1 MELSPLNI
9 FLEILQ
15 PDSGFFET
23 INRSTNS
30 REVINLTLKAIGK
43 ILELPL
49 NEYKRYLLSEIID
62 AKTYWKQI
70 EKYLKESAIEP
81 KTAKDKKKIIVVQS
95 SDKEL
100 WDSVV
105 LICRNII
112 AADLTLDKSFVDY
125 ARKLVDNSRPE
136 KNLIKYQEDFQQIEQ
151 LLAAANDPAKIVHKD
166 IVPSLDELKETEP
179 VFLKPNIEKGQYPSI
194 AEYLDVQLALLRED
208 FISPLR
214 DGIVEFRAGAVRG
227 KFKSNSNIK
236 YYPKVRILSKQ
247 RANTRS
253 HKGEYLMIDLEP
265 DARDRGDSSFSR
277 QPDNAGGFVYSK
289 KLMYGSLVFFT
300 QTHDFDDLILAV
312 VSNRDTEM
320 LNQGYVRYC
329 LSNFCV
335 YQN

>member
-9 FLEILQ
+9 FLEIMQ

-49 NEYKRYLLSEIID
+49 NEYKRYLLAEIVD

-81 KTAKDKKKIIVVQS
+81 KTAKDKKKVIVVHS

-100 WDSVV
+100 WDSVA
-105 LICRNII
+105 LICQSVV
-112 AADLTLDKSFVDY
+112 AADLPLDKSFVDF
-125 ARKLVDNSRPE
+125 AKRLAADSRPE
-136 KNLIKYQEDFQQIEQ
+136 KNLIRYHEAFQQIEQ
-151 LLAAANDPAKIVHKD
+151 LLLAAEDAVAADKTFRKEIF
-166 IVPSLDELKETEP
+166 PSLTELKDTEP
-179 VFLKPNIEKGQYPSI
+179 VFLKPNIVRGAYASI
-194 AEYLDVQLALLRED
+194 GEYLTVQMALLRED
-208 FISPLR
+208 FLGPLR
-214 DGIVEFRAGAVRG
+214 SGIVEFRADAGRG
-227 KFKSNSNIK
+227 KPKSNANIK
-236 YYPKVRILSKQ
+236 FYPKVRILSKQ

-265 DARDRGDSSFSR
+265 DSRERDSFR
-277 QPDNAGGFVYSK
+277 QPDAAFAFTK
-289 KLMYGSLVFFT
+289 KLMYGSLVLFT

-312 VSNRDTEM
+312 ISNRDTEM
-320 LNQGYVRYC
+320 LNQGYVSVGWC
-329 LSNFCV
+329 LCV
-335 YQN
+335 LKYGR